1 MTDSA
6 AVKLHDLWD
15 LAVRNKWVILG
26 AIVVSLSVAYVS
38 FRMSPKIY
46 KSSTTILVESQKIP
60 QDYVRGVVAGSVQ
73 ERLSMI
79 QQLVLSRTMLQK
91 VLEELH
97 LYEKEVAEMGLES
110 VVEMVRKKI
119 EIKTVGR
126 GSVDGFTISFLHESP
141 MTAMKVAAKLASQ
154 YIEENLKVREQLVEG
169 ASEFLTQELEKART
183 ELEVKDK
190 KISEFKARYIG
201 ELPGQLQTNLRTL
214 DRLQADFTAS
224 QETLQKLSD
233 RISQTE
239 QAIKEYESSGR
250 TMATKSRSG
259 EPLDLSL
266 IDLEHQLASLSAE
279 YKDTYPDIVMLK
291 ERIRKLKAQPRS
303 TGSDEDAGE
312 PVDPY

>member
-60 QDYVRGVVAGSVQ
+60 QDYVRGVVAGSV
-73 ERLSMI
+73 L
-79 QQLVLSRTMLQK
+79 
-91 VLEELH
+91 
-97 LYEKEVAEMGLES
+97 
-110 VVEMVRKKI
+110 EMVRKKI

-169 ASEFLTQELEKART
+169 A
-183 ELEVKDK
+183 
-190 KISEFKARYIG
+190 
-201 ELPGQLQTNLRTL
+201 
-214 DRLQADFTAS
+214 
-224 QETLQKLSD
+224 
-233 RISQTE
+233 
-239 QAIKEYESSGR
+239 
-250 TMATKSRSG
+250 
-259 EPLDLSL
+259 
-266 IDLEHQLASLSAE
+266 
-279 YKDTYPDIVMLK
+279 
-291 ERIRKLKAQPRS
+291 
-303 TGSDEDAGE
+303 
-312 PVDPY
+312 